1 MRRDRDEREA
11 RLREV
16 VVDAHDAA
24 LVVEAVE
31 QRRKVVAV
39 ARDALRRVVVSSL
52 LDLFR
57 VLLDFLDQSDF
68 TLIRQEVELR
78 CLAERELCLLRLA
91 EDAADAGVRILDV
104 VDRIV
109 VRLLLGE
116 VEPYGPYFRTSL

>member
-1 MRRDRDEREA
+1 MADDMRRDRDEREA

-57 VLLDFLDQSDF
+57 V
-68 TLIRQEVELR
+68 
-78 CLAERELCLLRLA
+78 CLL
-91 EDAADAGVRILDV
+91 
-104 VDRIV
+104 
-109 VRLLLGE
+109 
-116 VEPYGPYFRTSL
+116 YTSPSPRDS